1 MHSLPIFVRIAG
13 QPVILIGSGEAADAK
28 RRLIERAGGIVV
40 GEDNRAARLAFVA
53 EDEPDAAAARLK
65 ARGLLIN
72 VADRPDLCDFTL
84 PAIIDRDPVIIA
96 VGTGGASAG
105 LAAALRQRIEALLPA
120 RLGDLARALHTA
132 RAAMRAK
139 WPDAGARRRA
149 LGEVLAPGGALDPL
163 GADYDVE
170 EWLEADAAQSAPALY
185 TLMLRSADPEDLTL
199 RDVRMLAQAD
209 RIIHPA
215 EAPAAILD
223 RARADAVRIG
233 SETADESRD
242 APGLTVLIDVAGLGA
257 FPE

>member
-40 GEDNRAARLAFVA
+40 GEGDAAARLAFVA
-53 EDEPDAAAARLK
+53 EDEPDAAAAWLK

-84 PAIIDRDPVIIA
+84 PAIVDRDPVIVA

-105 LAAALRQRIEALLPA
+105 LAAALRQRIEAILPA

-132 RAAMRAK
+132 RARMRAK

-149 LGEVLAPGGALDPL
+149 LGEVLAPGGLLDPL
-163 GADYDVE
+163 GGIYEVD
-170 EWLEADAAQSAPALY
+170 EWLESGHARSAAQLY
-185 TLMLRSADPEDLTL
+185 TLGLRSSDPEDLTL
-199 RDVRMLAQAD
+199 RDVRMLGLAD
-209 RIIHPA
+209 RIVHPA
-215 EAPAAILD
+215 ETPAAILD
-223 RARADAVRIG
+223 RARADAARIV
-233 SETADESRD
+233 SEMADEWWD
-242 APGLTVLIDVAGLGA
+242 MPGLTVFIDMAGI
-257 FPE
+257 

>member
-1 MHSLPIFVRIAG
+1 MHSLPIFVRISG

-28 RRLIERAGGIVV
+28 RRLIERAGGIAVDE
-40 GEDNRAARLAFVA
+40 GDEAARLAFVA

-84 PAIIDRDPVIIA
+84 PAIIDRDPVIVA

-120 RLGDLARALHTA
+120 RLGDLARGLHTA
-132 RAAMRAK
+132 RAATRAK

-149 LGEVLAPGGALDPL
+149 LGEALAPGGPLDPL
-163 GADYDVE
+163 GGIYDVD
-170 EWLEADAAQSAPALY
+170 EWLESDASRPTAMLYRIALC
-185 TLMLRSADPEDLTL
+185 SADPEELTL
-199 RDVRMLAQAD
+199 RDARMLAQAD

-215 EAPAAILD
+215 ETPAAILD
-223 RARADAVRIG
+223 RARADAVRVVG
-233 SETADESRD
+233 EAADESTD
-242 APGLTVLIDVAGLGA
+242 APGLTVLIDVARMSRD
-257 FPE
+257 

>member
-40 GEDNRAARLAFVA
+40 GEGDEAARLAFVA
-53 EDEPDAAAARLK
+53 QDVPDAAAARLK
-65 ARGLLIN
+65 VRGLLIN

-84 PAIIDRDPVIIA
+84 PAIIDRDPVIVA

-149 LGEVLAPGGALDPL
+149 LGEALAPGGLLDPL
-163 GADYDVE
+163 GGAYEVE

-185 TLMLRSADPEDLTL
+185 ALRLRSTDPEELTL
-199 RDVRMLAQAD
+199 RDVRMLALAD
-209 RIIHPA
+209 RIIHPPKT
-215 EAPAAILD
+215 PAAILD
-223 RARADAVRIG
+223 RARADAVRIV
-233 SETADESRD
+233 SETVDEWSN
-242 APGLTVLIDVAGLGA
+242 APGLTVFVDVAGLD
-257 FPE
+257 